1 MDLDMP
7 QALLPRFHAL
17 TIGPGLGRA
26 TGTGED
32 GLELVEMAYFGD
44 TMLHTHI
51 HCGPLD
57 QSSMAGCTRQQQMVS
72 TTQIWSLPPDT

>member
-1 MDLDMP
+1 MVLTYLVLKHMDMDMP

-32 GLELVEMAYFGD
+32 GERNYCKKHHSK
-44 TMLHTHI
+44 T
-51 HCGPLD
+51 
-57 QSSMAGCTRQQQMVS
+57 QQAE
-72 TTQIWSLPPDT
+72 TNT

>member
-1 MDLDMP
+1 MDTQNKSYAEVSEGKVLIFGNGNTTSFMILSYVVLKHMVLDMP

-32 GLELVEMAYFGD
+32 GERNY
-44 TMLHTHI
+44 
-51 HCGPLD
+51 
-57 QSSMAGCTRQQQMVS
+57 
-72 TTQIWSLPPDT
+72 